1 MKGFS
6 PRNLKY
12 MRAFGEAWPEE
23 PSRRD
28 AMQTVK
34 LSFKA
39 FQPGSGENRLPA
51 NAVESIYVSRDGT
64 AWVSFE
70 SAGLARIKGDHVT
83 LYDAVEGKKLK
94 SLRDLRPE
102 EELAHAGGYVPTSIL
117 DMKERGRERTPRR
130 LSL

>member
-1 MKGFS
+1 
-6 PRNLKY
+6 
-12 MRAFGEAWPEE
+12 
-23 PSRRD
+23 
-28 AMQTVK
+28 MQTVK